1 MAQPTVNELAA
12 NGATGLLDFFGAVSI
27 GLGNTDSIKASCD
40 SIAITL
46 MQQHALITVG
56 DLKARVPARPVM
68 TEILVRAQAPLTYLD
83 ALEHWLG
90 IKFLLLASTAAATT
104 PTEPVP
110 SAGQGYRGARFM
122 AKNAQ
127 TLGELLH
134 SVQRLDELA
143 LPPGLFAGVPEKGRA
158 VLAYKHISTISE
170 RVLIWTIFA
179 YGMCDVDKIFRTT
192 VGLQL
197 ESMYPNLATVKGK
210 PRQWS
215 EVLKNK
221 FQNARKSVRT
231 VRTPAASASGFA
243 PQRARQLRAPAAT
256 MAPH

>member
-1 MAQPTVNELAA
+1 MSIRRHLAA
-12 NGATGLLDFFGAVSI
+12 VLSL
-27 GLGNTDSIKASCD
+27 
-40 SIAITL
+40 
-46 MQQHALITVG
+46 ALCPQTE
-56 DLKARVPARPVM
+56 DLSSGM
-68 TEILVRAQAPLTYLD
+68 L
-83 ALEHWLG
+83 
-90 IKFLLLASTAAATT
+90 S
-104 PTEPVP
+104 
-110 SAGQGYRGARFM
+110 GYPFM

-170 RVLIWTIFA
+170 RVLVLIWTILA

-197 ESMYPNLATVKGK
+197 ESMYPSLAAVKGK